1 MARLLV
7 RLASLAGG
15 LGLTEIGL
23 GSALADGAAAGW
35 LLVLIGLALIVV
47 GSAGFV
53 GTLFGGDAHDGGSA
67 DA

>member
-7 RLASLAGG
+7 RLAALAGG

-35 LLVLIGLALIVV
+35 LLVLIGMALIVV
-47 GSAGFV
+47 GSAGFMV
-53 GTLFGGDAHDGGSA
+53 ALFGGGTHNGGSA
-67 DA
+67 NA